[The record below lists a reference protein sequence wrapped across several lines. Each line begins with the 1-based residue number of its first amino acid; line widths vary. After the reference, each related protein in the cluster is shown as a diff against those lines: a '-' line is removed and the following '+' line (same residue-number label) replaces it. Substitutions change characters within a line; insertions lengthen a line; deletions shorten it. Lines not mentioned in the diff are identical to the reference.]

1 MPANTV
7 SDPSLLTNAQTPQ
20 TLQAW
25 NNLLESV
32 FGTPATTTN
41 GSSAGTSNTSSITG
55 SSTQTSSDAND
66 PIKALLA
73 MLIPG
78 ATGGVANPQNQ
89 ALIQNLLTQFKE
101 GAGGLSGIQAA
112 GNSAGVYN
120 SSTQGLLANDAMS
133 RAIAAAAG
141 TIGTQQ
147 NQQQNIIAQLLA
159 TLSAGSRSSTQT
171 SGTSTAGVTTGQTAQ
186 TTSKGGSLSGSAG
199 NALKAAAGAALA
211 AKAIKDATGASP
223 LKEGQGRQDDQDD
236 TSAMNR
242 GIGGEG
248 RSDSSDDISG
258 ITAPIDPQENS
269 DLGAIDNQNALDDS
283 GVTFEDPFGVR
294 GYDIGDFTANDS
306 SGPNFDFMD
315 FSVPDNPLGTDD
327 TVAPPDTFGGD
338 VGSSGDG
345 LGDPGDSVDFGD
357 GGEE

>member
-7 SDPSLLTNAQTPQ
+7 TDPSLLTNAQTPQ

-32 FGTPATTTN
+32 FGTPATTTDSN
-41 GSSAGTSNTSSITG
+41 SAGTSNTTTANASSSQVT
-55 SSTQTSSDAND
+55 SDAND

-78 ATGGVANPQNQ
+78 SQGGIANPQSQ

-101 GAGGLSGIQAA
+101 GAGGLSGIQSA
-112 GNSAGVYN
+112 GNAAGVYN

-159 TLSAGSRSSTQT
+159 TLSAGSRTTNQTGITNAATTTANQQSSST
-171 SGTSTAGVTTGQTAQ
+171 A
-186 TTSKGGSLSGSAG
+186 KGGSLSGSAG
-199 NALKAAAGAALA
+199 NALKAAAGAAVA
-211 AKAIKDATGASP
+211 AKAIKDAFNQNSP
-223 LKEGQGRQDDQDD
+223 VGDSKGDQEGDYPQYPAQGRSDRQDD
-236 TSAMNR
+236 TSNFP
-242 GIGGEG
+242 
-248 RSDSSDDISG
+248 S
-258 ITAPIDPQENS
+258 TTTPTDPQENG

-283 GVTFEDPFGVR
+283 GVTFEDPFGVG
-294 GYDIGDFTANDS
+294 GYDIGDFTANDQS
-306 SGPNFDFMD
+306 APNFDFMD
-315 FSVPDNPLGTDD
+315 FSQPADTNGDSSDSSSIDN
-327 TVAPPDTFGGD
+327 
-338 VGSSGDG
+338 SG
-345 LGDPGDSVDFGD
+345 LTDPGDSIDFGD